1 MDAEMR
7 KAVEERAHALWDE
20 AGRPDGSSLL
30 YWLRAEQEFGIIPK
44 GEHDDPLVTIQ
55 ELAAEAQALEESEA
69 APADEALQESVD
81 KAVPRAERL
90 PGGADENPISQHIES
105 IAQGQAPM
113 PGATT
118 VEPARPRPTAR
129 RPGSRS
135 TAPGMQSRD
144 RRAPR
149 QRAQRRPSLPSHP

>member
-7 KAVEERAHALWDE
+7 KAVEERAYALWDE
-20 AGRPDGSSLL
+20 AGRPEGSALL

-44 GEHDDPLVTIQ
+44 VDDDSLVTLQ
-55 ELAAEAQALEESEA
+55 ELAAEARALEESEA
-69 APADEALQESVD
+69 APADQPLQESVD

-90 PGGADENPISQHIES
+90 PSGADENPISEHVES

-118 VEPARPRPTAR
+118 VEGGDKVPRR
-129 RPGSRS
+129 N
-135 TAPGMQSRD
+135 
-144 RRAPR
+144 
-149 QRAQRRPSLPSHP
+149 